1 MRIGQI
7 FQRKSVVFHWICFDF
22 SSFVIN
28 GQPAAACVFPC
39 RRAMFW
45 LLVKG
50 FLRIRPWF
58 LPAGAWLCSAQVV
71 ETGARKTPNLNPFAF
86 RPASLAFAGDFGQKS
101 VFLRMFYVCHPLLFR
116 E

>member
-1 MRIGQI
+1 ML
-7 FQRKSVVFHWICFDF
+7 FLDCSSVVLK
-22 SSFVIN
+22 
-28 GQPAAACVFPC
+28 GQPASALVFPC
-39 RRAMFW
+39 WRAMLW

-58 LPAGAWLCSAQVV
+58 LTAGAWLCSAQVL
-71 ETGARKTPNLNPFAF
+71 ETGARKNPNLNSFAF
-86 RPASLAFAGDFGQKS
+86 HPASLAFVGDFGQKS

>member
-1 MRIGQI
+1 M
-7 FQRKSVVFHWICFDF
+7 FLMLFLDF
-22 SSFVIN
+22 SSVMLK
-28 GQPAAACVFPC
+28 GQLASALVFPC
-39 RRAMFW
+39 QHLMLCRSGA
-45 LLVKG
+45 G

-71 ETGARKTPNLNPFAF
+71 EAGARKTPNLNSFAF

-101 VFLRMFYVCHPLLFR
+101 VFLRMFYVCHPLLFC